1 MSNTIKAFSHSV
13 SHYRSDFHRQREVK
27 NHNLFSACFSAI
39 ANVPKNISIDKT
51 IQKITADLAHARDTG
66 FSMPLCFENNKGI
79 WTLNADRTKF
89 LGDTVS
95 NMRKAVNTFE
105 DQYKISSLSGKNLQ
119 AFTDLQEKRTNFKSD
134 FKSSIQ
140 AFKASADRQEACI
153 EMLNANTIDPIFN
166 AMLDK
171 YTKLDKSPVRES
183 SRLSLD
189 AIKTSFAKILNTGYG
204 TPDSKAISEKGDAA
218 AQIIK
223 AFLSSS
229 QTVHISD
236 VNITKLE
243 QTAFNDYMNQQL
255 QELPENGRELTLSLY
270 QAFATHLHPNP
281 NTNPNPN
288 KNDLFNNDL
297 SSTFFGQ
304 SIILKDDFVK
314 SCSTEDN
321 SISVREALDV
331 ASKKFIAY
339 IKTTVP
345 EINPPA

>member
-1 MSNTIKAFSHSV
+1 METDMSNTIKAFSHSV

-66 FSMPLCFENNKGI
+66 FSMPLCFEDNKGI
-79 WTLNADRTKF
+79 KTLNADRKKF
-89 LGDTVS
+89 MVDTAS
-95 NMRKAVNTFE
+95 NMRNAASTLQ
-105 DQYKISSLSGKNLQ
+105 DQYKISSLSGKNFK
-119 AFTDLQEKRTNFKSD
+119 AYNDLQKKIIAFETD
-134 FKSSIQ
+134 FNSSIQ
-140 AFKASADRQEACI
+140 EFEADANKLDGCRK
-153 EMLNANTIDPIFN
+153 MLNADTIDPIFN

-171 YTKLDKSPVRES
+171 YTKLEKSPVRES
-183 SRLSLD
+183 TRLSLD
-189 AIKTSFAKILNTGYG
+189 AIKTSFAEIVNPGYG
-204 TPDSKAISEKGDAA
+204 TPDSGAISKKGDAA

-223 AFLSSS
+223 GFLSSPH
-229 QTVHISD
+229 TVHIGD

-243 QTAFNDYMNQQL
+243 QAAFNDYMNQQL
-255 QELPENGRELTLSLY
+255 QELAENDRELTLSLY

-281 NTNPNPN
+281 N

-304 SIILKDDFVK
+304 AIIVKNNFVK
-314 SCSTEDN
+314 SCSTEGN

>member
-66 FSMPLCFENNKGI
+66 FSMPLCFEDNKGI

-89 LGDTVS
+89 LGDTAL
-95 NMRKAVNTFE
+95 NMRNAVNTFE
-105 DQYKISSLSGKNLQ
+105 DQYKISSLSGKNLKT
-119 AFTDLQEKRTNFKSD
+119 FTDLREKMTNFKAN
-134 FKSSIQ
+134 FGSSIQ
-140 AFKASADRQEACI
+140 DFKASANRQEACI
-153 EMLNANTIDPIFN
+153 KMLNANTIDPIFN

-171 YTKLDKSPVRES
+171 YTKLEKSPVRES
-183 SRLSLD
+183 TTLSFD
-189 AIKTSFAKILNTGYG
+189 ALKTSFDEIVNPGYG
-204 TPDSKAISEKGDAA
+204 TPDSGAISKKGDAA

-223 AFLSSS
+223 AFLSSPH
-229 QTVHISD
+229 TVHISD

-243 QTAFNDYMNQQL
+243 QAAFNDYMNQQL
-255 QELPENGRELTLSLY
+255 QELDENDRELTLSLY
-270 QAFATHLHPNP
+270 QAFATHLDPDP
-281 NTNPNPN
+281 AP
-288 KNDLFNNDL
+288 KNVKSFDRDV

-304 SIILKDDFVK
+304 AIILKDDFLK
-314 SCSTEDN
+314 SCKTEGN
-321 SISVREALDV
+321 SISVREATHV
-331 ASKKFIAY
+331 VSEKFIAY